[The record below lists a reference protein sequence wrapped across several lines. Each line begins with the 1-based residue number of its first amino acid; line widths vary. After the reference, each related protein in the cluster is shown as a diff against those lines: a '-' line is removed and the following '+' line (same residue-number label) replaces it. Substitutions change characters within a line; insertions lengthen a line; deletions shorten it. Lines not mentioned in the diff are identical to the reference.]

1 MRKFIKYSG
10 YRTHMAIPV
19 WMRKVAASLPPELS
33 PKAKEKL
40 HWVDFSHKHGVKLAA
55 DAAGVCE
62 RTIKRWRQAV
72 QRHGLAGLEEKSRA
86 PKRHRGPQW
95 TAADVEA
102 VRVARSSEDGR
113 GKSKII
119 IQHLVAATGRI
130 LSVST
135 VGRILT
141 YLKQRGAIREPHRV
155 VKKHPRPARPHGI
168 RRPKD
173 TPRPTRPGELIQLD
187 TVLLRPLP
195 GVELRQFSAID
206 VVTRITVTDVR
217 TRATART
224 ARDHLTFLVESMP
237 YPIQTIQVDGGSEFM
252 AEFELACKER
262 GIALHVLPPRSPK
275 LNGCVE
281 RFNRTSREEFW
292 AWYEGTTDLT
302 TVRKALHR
310 WTSRYNAL
318 RLHASL
324 GYTSPLDFLQSL
336 QGT

>member
-1 MRKFIKYSG
+1 MRKFIKSSG
-10 YRTHMAIPV
+10 YRTHMAVPM
-19 WMRKVAASLPPELS
+19 WMRRTAAAIPPSLS
-33 PKAKEKL
+33 PTAKQKL
-40 HWVDFSHKHGVKLAA
+40 HWVDFSHKHGVSLAA
-55 DAAGVCE
+55 EAAGVCE

-72 QRHGLAGLEEKSRA
+72 RVHGLAGLEEKSRA

-119 IQHLVAATGRI
+119 IQKLVAQTGRI

-141 YLKQRGAIREPHRV
+141 YLKQRRQIKEPHRS
-155 VKKHPRPARPHGI
+155 VKRQERNPRPYGI
-168 RRPKD
+168 RRPNG
-173 TPRPTRPGELIQLD
+173 TPNPTRPGELIQLD
-187 TVLLRPLP
+187 TVHLRPLP

-206 VVTRITVTDVR
+206 VVTRITVTDIR

-224 ARDHLTFLVESMP
+224 ARDHLTFLIESLP
-237 YPIQTIQVDGGSEFM
+237 YPIETIQVDGGSEFM
-252 AEFELACKER
+252 AEFEAACKER
-262 GIALHVLPPRSPK
+262 GIALHILPPRSPK

-281 RFNRTSREEFW
+281 RFNRTTRDEFW
-292 AWYEGTTDLT
+292 AWYEGTTDLP

-318 RLHASL
+318 RMHTSL
-324 GYTSPLDFLQSL
+324 GYKTPLDFLQSL